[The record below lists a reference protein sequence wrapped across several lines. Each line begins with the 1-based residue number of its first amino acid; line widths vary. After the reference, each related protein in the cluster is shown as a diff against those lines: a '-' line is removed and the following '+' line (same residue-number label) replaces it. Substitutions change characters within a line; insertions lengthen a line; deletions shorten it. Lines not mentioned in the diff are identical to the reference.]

1 MPTSAVHS
9 SQSSSLSPP
18 HSSTIASSLPPCPLS
33 FSSPSTSSAHPFP
46 SSPSPSLSPRLLPL
60 LLLCVLL
67 LLLSPPLVHCASGR
81 DFYKILGL
89 KRDAKEADIKKAYRS
104 LSKTYHPDKNPGDEV
119 AHVKFLDVAAAYEVL
134 SDKGKRR
141 VYDQG
146 GEEGLKEQEKR
157 KAGGG
162 GDPFG
167 GMFGHMFGGQ
177 REQGERRGD
186 DLTLDLVVTLEELY
200 LGAMKEVRVF
210 GRHLCE
216 HCRGSGADSE
226 GDVHQCGECGGKGHT
241 IIMQPIGPGF
251 MQQIQQTCN
260 RCGGAGRIIKRTC
273 HVCHGRK
280 TQRGSRTLD
289 IQVEQGMADDA
300 KIEFEHAGDESPD
313 HAAGHI
319 IFRVQTAPHANFT
332 RRKDD
337 LHYVQRLTLL
347 QSLVGFDVSVRQL
360 DGREVRV
367 SSNDVT
373 PHGHVTKVKGE
384 GMPHHTV
391 PSQRGDLYVRFE
403 VDLPKTL
410 TEAQKDGFAQILRNV
425 K

>member
-1 MPTSAVHS
+1 M
-9 SQSSSLSPP
+9 Q
-18 HSSTIASSLPPCPLS
+18 
-33 FSSPSTSSAHPFP
+33 
-46 SSPSPSLSPRLLPL
+46 
-60 LLLCVLL
+60 
-67 LLLSPPLVHCASGR
+67 
-81 DFYKILGL
+81 
-89 KRDAKEADIKKAYRS
+89 
-104 LSKTYHPDKNPGDEV
+104 TYHPDKNPGDEE
-119 AHVKFLDVAAAYEVL
+119 AHRKFLDVAAAYEVL
-134 SDKGKRR
+134 SDKEKRR
-141 VYDQG
+141 VYDQV
-146 GEEGLKEQEKR
+146 GEDGLKEQEKR

-162 GDPFG
+162 GHDPFG
-167 GMFGHMFGGQ
+167 GMFGGMFGQ
-177 REQGERRGD
+177 RGGDGGEKRGD

-200 LGAMKEVRVF
+200 LGCVKEVRVY

-226 GDVHQCGECGGKGHT
+226 GDVQQCRECGGKGHT

-260 RCGGAGRIIKRTC
+260 RCHGTGRTIKKQC

-300 KIEFEHAGDESPD
+300 KIEFEHAADESPD
-313 HAAGHI
+313 HAAGHV
-319 IFRVQTAPHANFT
+319 IFRILTAQHANFT

-337 LHYVQRLTLL
+337 LHYTQRLTLL

-367 SSNDVT
+367 ASHEIT
-373 PHGHVTKVKGE
+373 PHGHVMKIKGE

-403 VDLPKTL
+403 VDLPPTL
-410 TEAQKDGFAQILRNV
+410 TDTQKDGFAQILRNV